1 MTQAS
6 PWRYRLSTATYW
18 LGIGSVVIAVAAAY
32 GSGFGLW
39 GFRLAFA
46 AIAICLLAAI
56 IALLIGIPAVMMAR
70 TRQSL
75 IGLFAALGL
84 IGTLGYWISIGA
96 KVPPIHDVT
105 TNLANPPAF
114 KTLTLRADNLEGV
127 DSVEKWRELHGQAYG
142 DIKPL
147 SIAKPAAEVMAAAK
161 KIVEAR
167 GWAIAY
173 AGVDR
178 IEATET
184 QSPFKFKDDV
194 LIIATPSVDGKSTQV
209 DMRSV
214 SRVGLSDLGFN
225 AKRVRALIADI
236 KAADRTLP

>member
-1 MTQAS
+1 MMNQAS
-6 PWRYRLSTATYW
+6 PWRNRLSKATFW
-18 LGIGSVVIAVAAAY
+18 LGIGSVVIAVFAAY

-75 IGLFAALGL
+75 IGLIAALGL
-84 IGTLGYWISIGA
+84 LGTLGYWVSVGA

-127 DSVEKWRELHGQAYG
+127 DTVQKWRELHAKAYG
-142 DIKPL
+142 DIRTL
-147 SIAKPAAEVMAAAK
+147 TIAKPAAEVMTAAK
-161 KIVEAR
+161 ALVEAR
-167 GWAIAY
+167 GWAVAY

-194 LIIATPSVDGKSTQV
+194 LIIATPSADGKSTQI

-214 SRVGLSDLGFN
+214 SRVGVSDLGFN
-225 AKRVRALIADI
+225 ANRIRAITNDLQ
-236 KAADRTLP
+236 KAAN